1 MSQEKMDNALIDKT
15 IDMRGRILGEAEKKA
30 TWILTKAEE
39 EKKRIMEQTHKS
51 IEGVIGSE
59 LRAVHDRIVGRAQ
72 LEGRRQL
79 LEARMEVLNRV
90 YDEALEQIKAVAAGK
105 RRSVDYSGSLIK
117 LIAEADQAMGDDMYL
132 VSANAKDLV
141 YLKKSVG
148 AISEAIGGKKITIKE
163 TPVDII
169 GGIIVSN
176 PDGTK
181 SMENTLE
188 RRLGVVNDRLQ
199 TEIAKKLGVI

>member
-1 MSQEKMDNALIDKT
+1 MSQKKMDNALIDKT
-15 IDMRGRILGEAEKKA
+15 IDMRGRILEEAEKKA

-39 EKKRIMEQTHKS
+39 EKKRIMEQTHRS

-90 YDEALEQIKAVAAGK
+90 RDEAHEQIKAVAAGK
-105 RRSVDYSGSLIK
+105 RRGVDYSGSLIK
-117 LIAEADQAMGDDMYL
+117 LIAEADKAMGEDMYL
-132 VSANAKDLV
+132 VSANAKDLK
-141 YLKKSVG
+141 YLKKNVG
-148 AISEAIGGKKITIKE
+148 DISEAIGGKKITIKE

-169 GGIIVSN
+169 GGVVVSN
-176 PDGTK
+176 EDGTK

>member
-1 MSQEKMDNALIDKT
+1 MSQKKMDNALIDKT
-15 IDMRGRILGEAEKKA
+15 IDMRGRILEEAEKKA

-39 EKKRIMEQTHKS
+39 EKKRIMEQTHRS

-90 YDEALEQIKAVAAGK
+90 RDEAHEQIKAVAAGK
-105 RRSVDYSGSLIK
+105 RRGVDYSGSLIK
-117 LIAEADQAMGDDMYL
+117 LIAEADQAMGEDMYL
-132 VSANAKDLV
+132 VSANAKDLK
-141 YLKKSVG
+141 YLKKNVG
-148 AISEAIGGKKITIKE
+148 DISEAIGGKKITIKE

-169 GGIIVSN
+169 GGVVVSN
-176 PDGTK
+176 EDGTK

-188 RRLGVVNDRLQ
+188 RRLGVVNNRLQ

>member
-1 MSQEKMDNALIDKT
+1 MSQKKMDNALIDKT
-15 IDMRGRILGEAEKKA
+15 IDMRGRILEEAEKKA

-39 EKKRIMEQTHKS
+39 EKKRIMEQTHRS

-90 YDEALEQIKAVAAGK
+90 RDEAHEQIKAVAAGK
-105 RRSVDYSGSLIK
+105 RRGVDYSGSLIK
-117 LIAEADQAMGDDMYL
+117 LIAEADKAMGEDTYL
-132 VSANAKDLV
+132 VSANAKDLK
-141 YLKKSVG
+141 YLKKNVG
-148 AISEAIGGKKITIKE
+148 DISEAIGGKKITIKE

-169 GGIIVSN
+169 GGVVVSN
-176 PDGTK
+176 EDGTK